1 MAGHLLVLMTF
12 IECQVSPLIQVRATN
27 LSLPKSGG
35 YGVQGKD
42 LITRAELSSSSFTI
56 VNP

>member
-1 MAGHLLVLMTF
+1 MTF
-12 IECQVSPLIQVRATN
+12 IECQVSPLIEVRATN
-27 LSLPKSGG
+27 HSLPKSGG